1 MIHNLVFKY
10 RINRNKMHHKHHYIK
25 FLKLTEKGI
34 VLENQ
39 KKQKLFIVCW
49 TDTIKIT
56 YTSKIEI
63 LIPKMYL

>member
-1 MIHNLVFKY
+1 
-10 RINRNKMHHKHHYIK
+10 MHHKHHYIK